1 MKKYYKSKAGFSLIE
16 MVIVIAIIVIL
27 AGVIAINIGTYVR
40 RARNKSASG
49 DELRESVIVNIS
61 ASEDQM
67 NALGFDR
74 LVTSTSQSYISIS

>member
-16 MVIVIAIIVIL
+16 VVIVIAIIVIL